1 MSAELVKRLRERPYR
16 RGAESNDEMR
26 VRRQQERDR
35 AAGRIEALEA
45 ENARLREELSLI
57 AVVGY
62 SDDAAVAAAIARQVV
77 TRARAALAE

>member
-1 MSAELVKRLRERPYR
+1 MSAELVKRLRA
-16 RGAESNDEMR
+16 G
-26 VRRQQERDR
+26 RQARDTGEARDMLR
-35 AAGRIEALEA
+35 AADRIEALEA

-77 TRARAALAE
+77 TRARTALEDRT